1 MINNFH
7 RAPKRG
13 DIFWIT
19 ANPYRP
25 TIGSVQQPNRPA
37 VIVSNDNLNS
47 NARTY
52 EVVYLTTA
60 PKKDLPEHCTIKSKD
75 KISTVLCEQIQ
86 TVGIEQLDEYH
97 DSVTQEEMKK
107 IEKCIAI
114 SLDLPFYPRYQ
125 PPIVMDDDESES
137 EEVKEL
143 KKQLEN
149 EQQTVKL
156 LKDMYNELL
165 NRWTSQNR

>member
-19 ANPYRP
+19 ANPYRQ

-97 DSVTQEEMKK
+97 DSVTQEEMKQ

-114 SLDLPFYPRYQ
+114 SLGLPDRR
-125 PPIVMDDDESES
+125 DEAPTISNYEES
-137 EEVKEL
+137 NETKEL

-149 EQQTVKL
+149 EKQAVNF
-156 LKDMYNELL
+156 LKDMYHELL
-165 NRWTSQNR
+165 DRWTQQNR